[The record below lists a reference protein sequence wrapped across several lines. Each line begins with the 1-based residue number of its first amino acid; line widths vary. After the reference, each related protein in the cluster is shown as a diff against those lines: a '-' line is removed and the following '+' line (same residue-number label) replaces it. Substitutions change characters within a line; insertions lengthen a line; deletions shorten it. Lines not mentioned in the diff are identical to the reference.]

1 MDNDNTARENKN
13 KKDFNLLPAKK
24 LLVMKGRNTSQVSFV
39 NLILCS
45 MCIDLF
51 CG

>member
-39 NLILCS
+39 N
-45 MCIDLF
+45 
-51 CG
+51 